1 MSPKTTPPSYASAAG
16 ARGRAIPAWATMPF
30 FAVALIDGDGHLQI
44 AAGLPLHGTARL
56 HRASQRQAR

>member
-1 MSPKTTPPSYASAAG
+1 
-16 ARGRAIPAWATMPF
+16 MPF
-30 FAVALIDGDGHLQI
+30 FAVALIDGDGRLQI